1 VDSGIVS
8 GISSVITLT
17 EVLTKPKQTGN
28 QRLEREYRSLLL
40 QSRHVSLV
48 EVDTVIAERAAD
60 LRARWR
66 IRTPDALHIAT
77 ALDAGCQAFLT
88 NDHALRRVTD
98 LQILVLDD
106 LEL

>member
-1 VDSGIVS
+1 VLEWEDTP
-8 GISSVITLT
+8 TL
-17 EVLTKPKQTGN
+17 PIWQFI
-28 QRLEREYRSLLL
+28 RDRP
-40 QSRHVSLV
+40 LV
-48 EVDTVIAERAAD
+48 AVDTTIAERAAD

-66 IRTPDALHIAT
+66 IRTPDALQIAT

>member
-1 VDSGIVS
+1 
-8 GISSVITLT
+8 LT
-17 EVLTKPKQTGN
+17 EVLSKPKQSGN
-28 QRLEREYRSLLL
+28 QRVEREYHSQPL
-40 QSRHVSLV
+40 QSRHMALV
-48 EVDTVIAERAAD
+48 AVDTTIAERAAD

-66 IRTPDALHIAT
+66 IRTPDALQIAT